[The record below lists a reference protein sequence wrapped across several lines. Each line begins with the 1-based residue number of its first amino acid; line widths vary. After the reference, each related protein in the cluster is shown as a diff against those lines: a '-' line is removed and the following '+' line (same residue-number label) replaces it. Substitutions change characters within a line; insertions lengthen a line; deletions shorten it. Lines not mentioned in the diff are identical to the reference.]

1 MYRPLSKYLTFALAL
16 VLFPVIFT
24 ACDSTEPD
32 DEGPG
37 DEELITRV
45 VLTLTGGGQTV
56 TATAND
62 PDGDGTDFQIDT
74 ITLTAGTTYTGSV
87 ELADD
92 INGEDITEEIED
104 EAEEHQFFYTVG
116 GGVAGRVTVTITDSE
131 TDYGSNEVGDD
142 LPVGLAF
149 EIAVTDGGA
158 ASGTLRVILSHFD
171 DDPKDGM
178 TMSDETDIDVTF
190 PVNIQ

>member
-16 VLFPVIFT
+16 IVFT
-24 ACDSTEPD
+24 VVFAACDSNEPD

-37 DEELITRV
+37 EEELITRV

-62 PDGDGTDFQIDT
+62 PDGDGTNFQIDT
-74 ITLTAGTTYTGSV
+74 INLAAGTTYTGSV
-87 ELADD
+87 ELSDD
-92 INGEDITEEIED
+92 INGEDITEEIEE

-158 ASGTLRVILSHFD
+158 ASGTLQVILSHYD
-171 DDPKDGM
+171 EGPKDGIN
-178 TMSDETDIDVTF
+178 MSDETDIDVTF
-190 PVNIQ
+190 PVSIQ

>member
-16 VLFPVIFT
+16 IVFPVVFA
-24 ACDSTEPD
+24 ACDSNEPD

-45 VLTLTGGGQTV
+45 VLRLTGGGQTV

-62 PDGDGTDFQIDT
+62 PDGDGTNFQIDT
-74 ITLTAGTTYTGSV
+74 INLAAGTTYTGTV

-92 INGEDITEEIED
+92 INDEDITEEIREED
-104 EAEEHQFFYTVG
+104 DEHQFFYTVG
-116 GGVAGRVTVTITDSE
+116 GGASGRVTVTITDQ
-131 TDYGSNEVGDD
+131 DD
-142 LPVGLAF
+142 NGLPVGLNF
-149 EIAVTDGGA
+149 TVAVSAGDA
-158 ASGTLRVILSHFD
+158 ASGTLRVIQGHYD
-171 DDPKDGM
+171 DAPKDGV
-178 TMSDETDIDVTF
+178 TMSDETDFDITF